1 MKPVVLLLIVTLNA
15 SAALALDQAPKADG
29 HRSTDIRFTGTDVGG
44 KYQSAGE
51 AIATVEKEKP
61 LLDIIE
67 PRREFKDRLRK
78 SVSQR

>member
-1 MKPVVLLLIVTLNA
+1 MKQILILILFVGG
-15 SAALALDQAPKADG
+15 SALAAEKATPSKESA
-29 HRSTDIRFTGTDVGG
+29 HRSTDIRFSGQDVGG

-51 AIATVEKEKP
+51 AISTVENEKP
-61 LLDIIE
+61 LIELIE

>member
-1 MKPVVLLLIVTLNA
+1 MKNLILIIALVAPYA
-15 SAALALDQAPKADG
+15 SAATKVKAPSKL
-29 HRSTDIRFTGTDVGG
+29 RTDIRFNGTEVGG

-51 AIATVEKEKP
+51 AVTTVENEKP
-61 LLDIIE
+61 LIDLIE